1 MARRPPLPKKPVSAE
16 AVRRATLAR
25 DIQAIGMPLASQLAT
40 RAGTADRR
48 LRPHFAGLGL
58 ACAAASLALIGASL
72 PVIGIAGGALYVVG
86 YGAMRRHTRRRRS
99 ERDAPAVELAGKF
112 DEFVA
117 AQTPRLPE
125 AANASLQRIKTLLA
139 RVLPALGD
147 PHASVALTQEETY
160 FAREAISRYLPDAVQ
175 PFLALAPDR
184 ADAAVGPDAR
194 SPRVLLLEQ
203 LAMVERELARIDER
217 LAAATAEELAR
228 NKKLLER
235 RTSS

>member
-1 MARRPPLPKKPVSAE
+1 MARRPPLPKKPVSTE

-25 DIQAIGMPLASQLAT
+25 DIQAIGTPLASQIAA
-40 RAGTADRR
+40 RAGPAERK
-48 LRPHFAGLGL
+48 LGPHFAGLGL

-72 PVIGIAGGALYVVG
+72 PAIGIAGVALYVVG
-86 YGAMRRHTRRRRS
+86 YAAMRRDTRRRRA
-99 ERDAPAVELAGKF
+99 ERLAPAVELAGRF
-112 DEFVA
+112 DEFLA
-117 AQTPRLPE
+117 AQIPRLPE

-139 RVLPALGD
+139 RVLPALGE
-147 PHASVALTQEETY
+147 PHASAALTQEEAF
-160 FAREAISRYLPDAVQ
+160 FAREAVSRYLPDAIR

-184 ADAAVGPDAR
+184 ADAASGPDAP

-217 LAAATAEELAR
+217 LAAATAEDLAR